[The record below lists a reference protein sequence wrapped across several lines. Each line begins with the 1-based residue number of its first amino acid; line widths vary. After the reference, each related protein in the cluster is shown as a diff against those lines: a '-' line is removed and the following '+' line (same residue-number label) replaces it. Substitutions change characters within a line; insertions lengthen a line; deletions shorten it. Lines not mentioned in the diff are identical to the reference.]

1 LLWYSATALAKI
13 QRSMA
18 ETLGVAPEH
27 ITAKT
32 PLTGTLGADSLDTVE
47 LVMQLEEEFDVQIPD
62 TAAEQIQSVGDLI
75 RYLERKHRDEQG

>member
-1 LLWYSATALAKI
+1 
-13 QRSMA
+13 MA

-32 PLTGTLGADSLDTVE
+32 PLTGMLGADSLDTVE

-75 RYLERKHRDEQG
+75 RYLERKHRDEPG